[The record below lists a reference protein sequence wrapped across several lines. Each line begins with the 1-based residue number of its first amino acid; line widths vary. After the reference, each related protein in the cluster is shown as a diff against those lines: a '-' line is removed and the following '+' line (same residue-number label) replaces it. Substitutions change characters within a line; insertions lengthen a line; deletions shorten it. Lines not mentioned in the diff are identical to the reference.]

1 MDYDFTANLENSLDE
16 VANGEADWRNVLDN
30 FYKSFQNDSISASDE
45 DSWMRSGNIPT
56 TTDIVCVRGK
66 TNMVIRNSSNGVFL
80 GCSGYQNE
88 GNDKCK
94 ETLNLISGDE
104 AVSVDD
110 SEEAEKSSLKRDV
123 QM

>member
-1 MDYDFTANLENSLDE
+1 MDYDFTANLENNLDE
-16 VANGEADWRNVLDN
+16 VANGEADWRDVLDN
-30 FYKSFQNDSISASDE
+30 FYKSFQNDLISASDE
-45 DSWMRSGNIPT
+45 DSGMRPGNIPT
-56 TTDIVCVRGK
+56 ITDIVCPCGK

-104 AVSVDD
+104 ACLLYTSP
-110 SEEAEKSSLKRDV
+110 SPRDRG
-123 QM
+123 